1 MVKRVPAGRDF
12 IRLWSS
18 LPENRKF
25 LAIDEIDHPAQAE
38 TARGLGYLPARFAAS
53 AI

>member
-1 MVKRVPAGRDF
+1 MVKRVQAGRDF

-25 LAIDEIDHPAQAE
+25 LAIDEIDNPAQAE
-38 TARGLGYLPARFAAS
+38 TARALGYLPARLAAS